1 MPGTYVAYYR
11 ICTARQ
17 DRGGPGLEAQ
27 RRAVLDFLHGRRF
40 KLVAEFTE
48 METGKAGAPDCRPRL
63 REAVEACRRRR
74 ARLIIARL
82 GRLARNPGFIA
93 ELVQAR
99 VRFVCADMP
108 EANELTAPVLAAT
121 ARHESRRVSGRIR
134 EALARAKARG
144 VRLGNPGLARINQD
158 RAAAADDFAAAMR
171 PFLEDCAAR
180 GISMR
185 AMVEALNRAGVKA
198 CRGGPWRLSQL
209 ARVLRRLG
217 ISTRAAKP

>member
-1 MPGTYVAYYR
+1 MPGKYVAYYR

-17 DRGGPGLEAQ
+17 DRGGPGLDAQ

-40 KLVAEFTE
+40 SLVAEFTE
-48 METGKAGAPDCRPRL
+48 MEAGKAPDRRPRL
-63 REAVEACRRRR
+63 REAVEACRRYR

-82 GRLARNPGFIA
+82 GRLARNPRFIA
-93 ELVQAR
+93 GLVQAR
-99 VRFVCADMP
+99 VRFVCADIP

-121 ARHESRRVSGRIR
+121 ARREARRVSGRIR

-144 VRLGNPGLARINQD
+144 VQLGNPRLSRINQE
-158 RAAAADDFAAAMR
+158 RTAAAEDFAAAMR
-171 PFLEDCAAR
+171 PCLEDFAAR
-180 GISMR
+180 GMSMR
-185 AMVEALNRAGVKA
+185 AMVEALNNAGMKA

-209 ARVLRRLG
+209 SRVLRRLE